1 MKKEIFSALD
11 EWISDKGNMGY
22 IENTYNPY
30 FSVDNNYLNEEFAI
44 QQSKEEISEFVDILL
59 KSKTNTCLEI
69 GLGHYGSTHFLWRQI
84 FDKVITIE
92 KNFERIREF
101 GRNMKKYYG
110 SWVLSDGRSQ
120 FFNGYSN
127 DEKIISD
134 VYNKISDVD
143 FLFIDGNHS
152 YESVLC
158 DFLLYYP
165 LVKTGGII
173 GFHDTKLSESN
184 IGVPK
189 LISEIRD
196 GKFTNGNRIVIE
208 DIFHSNYLGISY
220 FVK

>member
-1 MKKEIFSALD
+1 MKEKIFSELD
-11 EWISDKGNMGY
+11 KWISDKGNMGY

-30 FSVDNNYLNEEFAI
+30 FYVDNNFLNEEFAI
-44 QQSKEEISEFVDILL
+44 QQAKEEIVEFVDILL
-59 KSKTNTCLEI
+59 NSKTNSCLEI

-84 FDKVITIE
+84 YDRVITIE

-101 GRNMKKYYG
+101 GRNMKKFYG
-110 SWVLSDGRSQ
+110 EWCLSDGRSQ
-120 FFNGYSN
+120 FFNGFSN
-127 DEKIISD
+127 DEKIIAD
-134 VYNKISDVD
+134 VYNKLSEVD

-165 LVKTGGII
+165 LVRKGGII

-189 LISEIRD
+189 LIWEIRD
-196 GKFTNGNRIVIE
+196 GKFTNGNRIKVD

-220 FVK
+220 FIK

>member
-44 QQSKEEISEFVDILL
+44 QQSKEEISEFVGILL